1 LFPAI
6 GYGGNFRNLARD
18 NTAGAYNSFGSGSAM
33 RTSPVS
39 YAYDSLDEAL
49 DRVKYYASFTHNHP
63 EGIWGAQVSAGSIYL
78 ARQVL
83 NG

>member
-1 LFPAI
+1 
-6 GYGGNFRNLARD
+6 
-18 NTAGAYNSFGSGSAM
+18 M